1 MVFCF
6 FVHHHYV
13 LFFRFWNGKN
23 QLYLVQKLFFLTIL
37 LATGIFFILESRDT
51 IIQLSSSSLLIEEKF
66 PSFSKDIIML
76 FTIIVRSFG
85 LVRWFEW
92 MKGSINQKK
101 MYSKKMIDLI
111 PFIIILRPFIHSC
124 VMQSSFLLPS
134 LI

>member
-1 MVFCF
+1 MMKQTTNGMKKIKFSSFFRFFWEFRNFLVFLVYFTVYKFIRKWF
-6 FVHHHYV
+6 FVFSFIIIMFC
-13 LFFRFWNGKN
+13 FFRFWDGKN

-85 LVRWFEW
+85 LVR
-92 MKGSINQKK
+92 
-101 MYSKKMIDLI
+101 
-111 PFIIILRPFIHSC
+111 
-124 VMQSSFLLPS
+124 
-134 LI
+134 